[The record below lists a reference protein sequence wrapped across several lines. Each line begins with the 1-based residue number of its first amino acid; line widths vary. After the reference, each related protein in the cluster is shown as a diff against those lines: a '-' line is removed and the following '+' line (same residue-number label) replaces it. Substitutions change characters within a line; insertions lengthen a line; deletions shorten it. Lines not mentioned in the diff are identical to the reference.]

1 MNIFIAIYVVL
12 GLFTA
17 GRKPLSTTSL
27 TLDIAVFLAWP
38 FVIGHEA
45 YRYGFSKDREMIKRL
60 RARLNKEID
69 KRDGLMEAF
78 GRLKRVEIDGKH
90 YISAQSVMTVASMRS
105 KPPEGEIV

>member
-1 MNIFIAIYVVL
+1 MNIYIIIYVVI
-12 GLFTA
+12 GLITA

-45 YRYGFSKDREMIKRL
+45 YRYGWSKDREMVKRL

-69 KRDGLMEAF
+69 KREGLHDAF
-78 GRLKRVEIDGKH
+78 GRLKRVEIEGKH
-90 YISAQSVMTVASMRS
+90 YISAQSVMTVANMRS
-105 KPPEGEIV
+105 RPPEGEVV